1 MKKNKVDNNN
11 TKKEKTYT
19 IVKIPLLAIIVLCI
33 LIIALVIINRNEWF
47 GGEKVTVANNGA
59 SDETITDE
67 TGRTWKVKRIE
78 ENSNVVMQ
86 SSAVELKWDEKTIT
100 QKFYSVYFMNNT
112 YDSSNGT
119 SISNDLIGQ
128 SLGTAS
134 LIGNDS
140 YTDSDYTT
148 TATVY
153 EIKDYPTNC
162 MIALQFE
169 GDSNF
174 YIYINTFYRPDT
186 LGDFIDDLNL
196 KENVT
201 FGTINYNYSYT
212 DNNGEWQY
220 AEVEFY
226 DVNND
231 DIWNMLFIDTSLEN
245 VQDDLEVYTNGDF
258 NISINVDIPFLGS
271 KRVCITLTDRG
282 YLTTNIFETG
292 KAFYIGEDKVQEF
305 LNYLVNNYDGYRL
318 IYEDTAE
325 EENLDNEIEDS
336 GTIMV
341 TQNSIN
347 GTTTEE
353 VNTSEFN
360 NLSNFT
366 NASSNEN
373 IILNN

>member
-1 MKKNKVDNNN
+1 M
-11 TKKEKTYT
+11 
-19 IVKIPLLAIIVLCI
+19 
-33 LIIALVIINRNEWF
+33 
-47 GGEKVTVANNGA
+47 
-59 SDETITDE
+59 
-67 TGRTWKVKRIE
+67 
-78 ENSNVVMQ
+78 VMQ

-231 DIWNMLFIDTSLEN
+231 DIWNMLFSDTSLEN

>member
-1 MKKNKVDNNN
+1 MV
-11 TKKEKTYT
+11 E
-19 IVKIPLLAIIVLCI
+19 
-33 LIIALVIINRNEWF
+33 
-47 GGEKVTVANNGA
+47 GE
-59 SDETITDE
+59 
-67 TGRTWKVKRIE
+67 
-78 ENSNVVMQ
+78 
-86 SSAVELKWDEKTIT
+86 SAYL
-100 QKFYSVYFMNNT
+100 F
-112 YDSSNGT
+112 
-119 SISNDLIGQ
+119 
-128 SLGTAS
+128 
-134 LIGNDS
+134 DS
-140 YTDSDYTT
+140 YTTFFIPD
-148 TATVY
+148 
-153 EIKDYPTNC
+153 C

-231 DIWNMLFIDTSLEN
+231 DIWNMLFSDTSLEN